1 MDEAKIPQSVMLLG
15 GGPWAVE
22 MAQFI
27 TAAGSQATVV
37 EESREILPGED
48 SEICQRLRRVIS
60 DAYPVSFMTSAKVAK
75 VVAKS
80 GRLEVSLAVK
90 GQGETVTV
98 DRIVYFD
105 RKPKLDGIGL
115 DTVGLKDLSVD
126 DYLATSVEGIWSL
139 GDVIGTGPE
148 LSHRAS
154 FMGVLATENI
164 FGPKKKYNPNIIPRV
179 VYTNPQMACVG
190 LTEEQAEDLDYDVVT
205 GEVPLGVSPMAMI
218 QGQSTG
224 MIKVVGEEKYGEL
237 LGVHLVCPF
246 ASELISAG
254 TLAIQMEATLE
265 ELASSCMP
273 HPTIAEYLT
282 DAAREA
288 LGRAIYLPK

>member
-1 MDEAKIPQSVMLLG
+1 M
-15 GGPWAVE
+15 E

-27 TAAGSQATVV
+27 TTAGFQATVV

-60 DAYPVSFMTSAKVAK
+60 DTYPVSFMTSAKVAK
-75 VVAKS
+75 VAAKG

-90 GQGETVTV
+90 GQGEVVTV

-105 RKPKLDGIGL
+105 RRPKLDGIGL
-115 DTVGLKDLSVD
+115 ETVGLKDLAVD
-126 DYLATSVEGIWSL
+126 EYLATPVDGIWAL

-164 FGPKKKYNPNIIPRV
+164 FGAKKKYNPNVIPRV
-179 VYTNPQMACVG
+179 VYTNPQMAAVG
-190 LTEEQAEDLDYDVVT
+190 LTEEQAEDLDYDVLT

-224 MIKVVGEEKYGEL
+224 MIKVVGEAKYGEL